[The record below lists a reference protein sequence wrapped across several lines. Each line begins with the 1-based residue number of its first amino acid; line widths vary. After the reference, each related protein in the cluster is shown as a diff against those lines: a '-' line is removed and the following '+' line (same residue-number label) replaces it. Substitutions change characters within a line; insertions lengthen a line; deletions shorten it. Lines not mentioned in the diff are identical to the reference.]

1 MDVVLLKQQ
10 NNISINNRQISFKYD
25 IVEKFETGI
34 ELKGTEVKSIR
45 EGSCNL
51 KDSFAIIKNNEVIVK
66 NIHISPY
73 EKGNINNV
81 DPIRDRKLLLH
92 KLEILKLQN
101 YIKKG
106 GYTLI
111 PVKVYLKGRLVKV
124 ELAIC
129 IGKKLYDKRAS
140 LKEKEALKEVNVFK
154 KN

>member
-1 MDVVLLKQQ
+1 MKKSKKDNFVIK
-10 NNISINNRQISFKYD
+10 NRQISFKYD
-25 IVEKFETGI
+25 IVETLETGI
-34 ELKGTEVKSIR
+34 ELKGTEVKSVR

-66 NIHISPY
+66 GIHISPY

-81 DPIRDRKLLLH
+81 NPLRDRKLLVH

-111 PVKVYLKGRLVKV
+111 PEKVYLKGRFVKV
-124 ELAIC
+124 SLAVC
-129 IGKKLYDKRAS
+129 KGKKLFDKRAS
-140 LKEKEALKEVNVFK
+140 LKEKDALKEVNIYK